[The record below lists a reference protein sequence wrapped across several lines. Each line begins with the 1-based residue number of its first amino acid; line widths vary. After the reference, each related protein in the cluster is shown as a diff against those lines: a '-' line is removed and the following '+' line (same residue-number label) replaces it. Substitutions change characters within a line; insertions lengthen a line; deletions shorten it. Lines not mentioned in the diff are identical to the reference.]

1 VYVARQPILDRGH
14 RIAGYELLFR
24 PASGGVIG
32 DAMRASAFV
41 AAKAFADPAFA
52 DLLGAHPAFIN
63 VDAAFLASDLVELLP
78 VRRTVLELLETV
90 EFTPALVER
99 CRELKARGFRLAA
112 DDYAGDRA
120 AIAPVL
126 ELLDVIKVDVPGIG
140 GRDPRALA
148 RELGPVTL
156 LAEKIETAADHE
168 RFAAA
173 GFGLFQGYY
182 YARPE
187 TFARRGRDPAREAA
201 LEVLALVLGDAPER
215 DIERALKRHP
225 NLVVGL
231 LRLVNSA
238 AAGLARPIGSL
249 RQALLHLGSGPLRLW
264 LQLLVYLGSDA
275 AQDPGS
281 DPLLQTAAAR
291 ARTMEILAQRLGRSG
306 ERAFLLGL
314 VSLLDAATSLPRAEL
329 VRRLAL
335 DEEIRA
341 ALEQGAGVLGAL
353 LELAQALERDD
364 APGLERLRARLPALG
379 EADLEAATRAGLA
392 WAAAL
397 GRRPLESAA

>member
-1 VYVARQPILDRGH
+1 MYVARQPILDRGH

-24 PASGGVIG
+24 SASGGVIG

-52 DLLGAHPAFIN
+52 DLLGPHPAFIN
-63 VDAAFLASDLVELLP
+63 VDAQFLASDLVELLP

-90 EFTPALVER
+90 EFTPALVAR

-156 LAEKIETAADHE
+156 LAEKVETAADHE

-201 LEVLALVLGDAPER
+201 LEVLALVLDDAPGH

-225 NLVVGL
+225 DLVVGL

-264 LQLLVYLGSDA
+264 LQLLVYVGGA
-275 AQDPGS
+275 AQDPAA

-314 VSLLDAATSLPRAEL
+314 VSLLDAATGLPRAEL

-341 ALEQGAGVLGAL
+341 ALEEGAGVLGAL

-364 APGLERLRARLPALG
+364 APALERLRARLPALG

-392 WAAAL
+392 WATAL
-397 GRRPLESAA
+397 GRQPLESLA

>member
-24 PASGGVIG
+24 SASGGVIG

-52 DLLGAHPAFIN
+52 DLLGPHPAFIN
-63 VDAAFLASDLVELLP
+63 VDAQFLASDLVELLP

-90 EFTPALVER
+90 EFTPALVAR

-156 LAEKIETAADHE
+156 LAEKVETAADHE

-201 LEVLALVLGDAPER
+201 LEVLALVLDDAPGH

-225 NLVVGL
+225 DLVVGL

-264 LQLLVYLGSDA
+264 LQLLVYVGGA
-275 AQDPGS
+275 AQDPAA